1 MKLNHLTVTVSN
13 VPETLSDDYGMV
25 LTVMPALVTARGFGM
40 TSPPLVNPRPT
51 KFKGGGWECPP
62 TEIFCL
68 LLLCSV

>member
-40 TSPPLVNPRPT
+40 TSPRLVNPQVNQLQERRTRVSAPH
-51 KFKGGGWECPP
+51 ERN
-62 TEIFCL
+62 
-68 LLLCSV
+68 